1 LPKDR
6 GALIR
11 QAGLAIRMHQNAV
24 DQVDE
29 AASAYMEINR
39 TDGRC
44 LDILERTGR
53 MTAGELALDSG
64 LSTGAITAV
73 IDRLEKAGYV
83 CRLRDDRDR
92 RRVLVELTEEA
103 HRRVAEVYGPIAE
116 QGLATLGACSDEQL
130 ILIRD
135 FMNEGREF
143 LSGYAA
149 SLREKKGWVA
159 DR

>member
-1 LPKDR
+1 MSNGR
-6 GALIR
+6 GRLIR
-11 QAGLAIRMHQNAV
+11 QVGLALRMHQNAV

-29 AASAYMEINR
+29 TASEYMEINR

-53 MTAGELALDSG
+53 MTAGKLALASG

-83 CRLRDDRDR
+83 CRLRDDHDR

-103 HRRVAEVYGPIAE
+103 RHRVAEVYGPLAE
-116 QGLATLGACSDEQL
+116 QGGATLRSYSDEQL

-135 FMNEGREF
+135 FMNESRE
-143 LSGYAA
+143 LLTRYAA
-149 SLREKKGWVA
+149 TIRQKKAPNG
-159 DR
+159 